1 MYNVRTW
8 YFILT
13 QVRCHLLKDSDKR
26 NIRDGQC
33 TFING
38 CHSSTAPAITCP
50 RQSQVNQSVGL
61 KTSKLWF
68 FIWISLIWGAT
79 FRLRWQLRVL
89 IDWVRLRHWE
99 TLSSLTLA
107 QILVAWG
114 RSDLFDYLYHFD
126 YLSHFDCSSHFDSDP
141 GCLGQVGL
149 RFPIIC
155 DESRPFTISLTLRVT
170 YDWRSKCKARKN
182 IYVSQKQS

>member
-1 MYNVRTW
+1 MCFTFGLSIFKTQCTYLWLGGTVDTCTW

-50 RQSQVNQSVGL
+50 RHSQVNQSAGL
-61 KTSKLWF
+61 KTSKLLL

-79 FRLRWQLRVL
+79 FRLRWQLRVM
-89 IDWVRLRHWE
+89 IDWVRRRHWE

-114 RSDLFDYLYHFD
+114 RSDL
-126 YLSHFDCSSHFDSDP
+126 DS
-141 GCLGQVGL
+141 QVL
-149 RFPIIC
+149 C
-155 DESRPFTISLTLRVT
+155 DQTSIQTVVNYWKTIYMYYYIGEL
-170 YDWRSKCKARKN
+170 
-182 IYVSQKQS
+182 